1 MKTALVTGASR
12 GIGRAI
18 AEELGRDHHIIAG
31 ASKDASE
38 VVAALP
44 SAEPFEVNLRDT
56 AALRSAAENIEEL
69 DVLVL
74 AAGVLHK
81 GPFEQLDDEQWRETL
96 ELNVL
101 APVTLTRA
109 LLPALRRSQGLIIPI
124 NSGAGLHGVEENTA
138 YCASK
143 FALKGFTDSLRLEEK
158 GNVRITSI
166 HPGRTDTDMLAGPQ
180 HGDRPKMDAVNVAK
194 AVRLAVETGPGAT
207 VEFLRVAPSGLQ

>member
-31 ASKDASE
+31 ASSDASE

-44 SAEPFEVNLRDT
+44 SAEPFEVDMRDT
-56 AALRSAAENIEEL
+56 TAVLEAVSTIKQL

-81 GPFEQLDDEQWRETL
+81 GPFEEITDDQWRETMDI
-96 ELNVL
+96 NVL

-109 LLPALRRSQGLIIPI
+109 LLPALRRCQGLIIPI

-143 FALKGFTDSLRLEEK
+143 FALTGFMDSLRLEEK
-158 GNVRITSI
+158 GVLRISSI
-166 HPGRTDTDMLAGPQ
+166 HPGRTDTDMLADPK
-180 HGDRPKMDAVNVAK
+180 HGDRPKMDARNVAN
-194 AVRLAVETGPGAT
+194 AVRLAVDAGPGAT
-207 VEFLRVAPSGLQ
+207 VEFLRVAPSGLV